1 MNPSRFKTLRD
12 PVSGLTHLAGALL
25 GVVALIYLVIKS
37 ANHGT
42 ARHIA
47 SFAVF
52 GVSVILLYTSSAFYH
67 LLAVSDSA
75 RVIFRKIDHSMIFVL
90 IAGSYTPFCLIPLDG
105 MKGWILLGVI
115 WGLVVVGLCVKLYWL
130 HAPRWIST
138 GIYLLMGW
146 MAVVVFEPLAESLT
160 PAGLYWLVV
169 GGLFYT
175 VGAVI
180 YALKR
185 PNPFPPLFGFHEIW
199 HLFVLAG
206 TASHFM
212 SVNSLLVAQ

>member
-1 MNPSRFKTLRD
+1 MISRIKTLRD

-25 GVVALIYLVIKS
+25 GVLALAYLLIKS
-37 ANHGT
+37 GHHGT
-42 ARHIA
+42 ARHA
-47 SFAVF
+47 VSFGVF

-67 LLAVSDSA
+67 LLNISDSA

-90 IAGSYTPFCLIPLDG
+90 IAGSYTPFCLIPLEG
-105 MKGWILLGVI
+105 PKGWVFLGIV
-115 WGLVVVGLCVKLYWL
+115 WSLVVVGLGVKLCWL

-146 MAVVVFEPLAESLT
+146 MAVFVFAPLSEALT
-160 PAGLYWLVV
+160 LAGLFWLIT

-180 YALKR
+180 YAIKR

>member
-1 MNPSRFKTLRD
+1 MRYQFKTLKD
-12 PVSGLTHLAGALL
+12 PVSGFTHLSGALL
-25 GVVALIYLVIKS
+25 GVVALIYLLVKS

-42 ARHIA
+42 AKHIV
-47 SFAVF
+47 SFAIF
-52 GVSVILLYTSSAFYH
+52 GVSIILLYTSSAFYH
-67 LLAVSDSA
+67 LLNISDKA
-75 RVIFRKIDHSMIFVL
+75 RLIFRKIDHSMIFVL
-90 IAGSYTPFCLIPLDG
+90 IAGSYTPFCLIPLNG
-105 MKGWILLGVI
+105 LRGWVLLGVL
-115 WGLVVVGLCVKLYWL
+115 WGLVLVGLYVKLYWF

-146 MAVVVFEPLAESLT
+146 MAIVVFKPLAASIAPT
-160 PAGLYWLVV
+160 GLNWLIA

-180 YALKR
+180 YVIKR
-185 PNPFPPLFGFHEIW
+185 PTPFPPLFGFHEIW